1 MFERKE
7 NIMVVAFKMV
17 EDGLRAISQEKYPDK
32 FLYRYLVSVYNED
45 KDKIKEVTTK
55 KLYRSYIEDHT
66 LNFGLNGSYE
76 QVVLNQKL
84 LDILGI
90 HDRELHEVYVTI
102 NELY

>member
-1 MFERKE
+1 MIKKKE
-7 NIMVVAFKMV
+7 NIMVIAFKF
-17 EDGLRAISQEKYPDK
+17 EKDGLKGISQEKYPD
-32 FLYRYLVSVYNED
+32 FLCRYIVNVYNED
-45 KDKIKEVTTK
+45 KEKIKKVTTN

-66 LNFGLNGSYE
+66 LNFGLNGNYE

-90 HDRELHEVYVTI
+90 HDRELHEVYVAI

>member
-1 MFERKE
+1 MFKKKE

-17 EDGLRAISQEKYPDK
+17 EDGLRAISQETYPNKY
-32 FLYRYLVSVYNED
+32 LYRYLVSVYNED
-45 KDKIKEVTTK
+45 KEKIKKVTTD
-55 KLYRSYIEDHT
+55 KLYRSYIEDYT
-66 LNFGLNGSYE
+66 LNFGLNGNYE

-90 HDRELHEVYVTI
+90 RDRELHEVYVTI